1 MGDMASNG
9 THGRA
14 SIRAPNPPV
23 QDSVFKQFRLD
34 GRTVIITGGAG
45 GIGYEVARGL
55 AEAGANLALWYNSS
69 PKAEKLGAAIA
80 QEFSVKVQAYKVD
93 VRLYEAVEKAVDQV
107 VRDFGRLDVMIA
119 NAGVSSKA
127 GGLDDKVEDWDHVRA
142 VDFDGAYYC
151 FRAAGLVFRRQGHGV
166 GIATASM
173 SGHAA
178 NVPQEQSCYNACK
191 AGVIHLCKSLSVEW
205 AKWGGR
211 INSVSPGYIDTEI
224 SGDCPFEIKEEWFSL
239 IPMRRDAD
247 PRELEG
253 VYLYLASDASSYTTG
268 ADFVVDGGYTAR

>member
-1 MGDMASNG
+1 MASNG
-9 THGRA
+9 TNGRT

-23 QDSVFKQFRLD
+23 QDSVFKQFRPD
-34 GRTVIITGGAG
+34 RRTVIITGGAG
-45 GIGYEVARGL
+45 GTGYEVARGL
-55 AEAGANLALWYNSS
+55 AEAGANLALWYDSS
-69 PKAEKLGAAIA
+69 SKADKLAASIA
-80 QEFSVKVQAYKVD
+80 HDFGVKVQAYKVD
-93 VRLYEAVEKAVDQV
+93 VRQYEAAEKAVDQV
-107 VRDFGRLDVMIA
+107 VQDFGRLEVMMA
-119 NAGVSSKA
+119 NAGVPSKA

-151 FRAAGLVFRRQGHGV
+151 FRAAGLVFRKQGHGV

-191 AGVIHLCKSLSVEW
+191 GGVIHLCKTLSVEL

-211 INSVSPGYIDTEI
+211 INSMSPGYIDTEI
-224 SGDCPFEIKEEWFSL
+224 SGDCHFDVKEEWFSL
-239 IPMRRDAD
+239 TPMRRDAD
-247 PRELEG
+247 PRELKG

-268 ADFVVDGGYTAR
+268 ADFVVHGSYTAR